1 MNLKLDDTNI
11 TLFFAIGILIS
22 LIAICHLSNYLYPK
36 EKFLNTCLYSNPVN
50 TKYTNINY
58 YALPKGI
65 CDNIIENAN
74 IPCPTT
80 ESSKTKSCGK
90 PSPTESCQIT
100 KTELTPEQLT
110 TLYRYLY
117 ERSGLEIMKRVIGA
131 ETIV

>member
-22 LIAICHLSNYLYPK
+22 LIVICHLSNYLYPK
-36 EKFLNTCLYSNPVN
+36 EKFNNTCLYSNPIN

-58 YALPKGI
+58 YSLPKGI
-65 CDNIIENAN
+65 CDNDITNAN
-74 IPCPTT
+74 IPCPTN
-80 ESSKTKSCGK
+80 ESSKKKICSK
-90 PSPTESCQIT
+90 PSPTESCQPT

-117 ERSGLEIMKRVIGA
+117 ERSGLEVIKRVIGA